1 MKGWD
6 NMRYLNPMEVQELKD
21 IVKAECGLNV
31 RYSGKYV
38 LILWSERNEM
48 RVDMIQNEAAT
59 NLYRAYMYAEDR
71 YEIFTTN
78 GLLEYL
84 NNEF

>member
-1 MKGWD
+1 
-6 NMRYLNPMEVQELKD
+6 MRYLNTEEVQVLKNM
-21 IVKAECGLNV
+21 VKAECGLNV

-48 RVDMIQNEAAT
+48 RVDMIQNEVT
-59 NLYRAYMYAEDR
+59 TDLYRAYLYAEDR
-71 YEIFTTN
+71 YEIFTAN